1 MIEQIFINE
10 TVSANFN
17 LRQPKSRKPTN
28 IYLVVRINQKQAKF
42 STGVKVYPEQWN
54 TKKQEAFIS
63 CRLTESDNINNIIT
77 NKKLIEIKKQFED
90 FKNYLCTNPSE
101 LENGWELLKKYI
113 HKDTAMKKDKKT
125 NALWWLQ
132 DTIAKDKTIKGSKDG
147 KRGSTR
153 EVYQSI
159 LDDFK
164 SFLEL
169 KKGKDSISFDDI
181 NLGLIKDYEEYLF
194 NKKVNAS
201 KTTATNTVGNKCTQL
216 IAMIKRA
223 EPFGLI
229 DIHTAQ
235 LDKYRKPKSRQGD
248 ENEIYLSE
256 DEIKKIYSLE
266 LPYTETKIRDV
277 FVLLCWTGQRYSD
290 INSLNEGIIKEVEG
304 GEVLDIVQTKT
315 SHKVSIP
322 LFPIAKEILKKY
334 EFNLPIFPSNTI
346 LRYLRK
352 IGKKAGLTEK
362 HNVIKDRGG
371 EVETISKYR
380 WELIG
385 THTARRSYI
394 NNMLKRQCDSHLL
407 MKVTGHK
414 SEASFKR
421 YVKLSSEE
429 AASTILRTEAV
440 ETNSRGG
447 ISTTY
452 KEQEKSEE
460 ETDIFNYIFAGD
472 LWLKLNDLLKKR
484 ICINQLPE
492 TREAVKVLK
501 DIGRIDTVDISKYA
515 NNAELKKKVSQ
526 ISFIVWNIGRMTDD
540 IQLIQLF
547 QNNII
552 SLGLNSKNIG
562 RVMEEKEIRDFF
574 KYLLYDGNIIEETG
588 LFHNGLFIPAIPPKD

>member
-28 IYLVVRINQKQAKF
+28 VYLVVRINQKQAKF

-63 CRLTESDNINNIIT
+63 CRLTESDNINNIIA
-77 NKKLIEIKKQFED
+77 NKKLIEIKKQFEN

-113 HKDTAMKKDKKT
+113 YKDTAMKKDKKT

-164 SFLEL
+164 SFLIQKE
-169 KKGKDSISFDDI
+169 GKNSISFDDI

-201 KTTATNTVGNKCTQL
+201 KTTTTNTVGNKCTQL

-266 LPYTETKIRDV
+266 LPYTETRIRDV

-304 GEVLDIVQTKT
+304 GEVLEIVQTKT

-346 LRYLRK
+346 LRYLKK

-429 AASTILRTEAV
+429 AASTILRTEA
-440 ETNSRGG
+440 ER
-447 ISTTY
+447 I
-452 KEQEKSEE
+452 EEKQTKTVIPES
-460 ETDIFNYIFAGD
+460 DIPINQ
-472 LWLKLNDLLKKR
+472 NQLLKIIKDGIEEGLKPLNKTIADVQEVVQFITNHKR
-484 ICINQLPE
+484 NINRVNA
-492 TREAVKVLK
+492 TRLVKMVVSLK
-501 DIGRIDTVDISKYA
+501 KDKIGRAHV
-515 NNAELKKKVSQ
+515 
-526 ISFIVWNIGRMTDD
+526 
-540 IQLIQLF
+540 
-547 QNNII
+547 
-552 SLGLNSKNIG
+552 
-562 RVMEEKEIRDFF
+562 
-574 KYLLYDGNIIEETG
+574 
-588 LFHNGLFIPAIPPKD
+588 